1 MVVLGKDHLDQIAEV
16 DDLGSLTIC
25 FKGSSV
31 LDFRIS
37 IWECLGGPL
46 PPPMLDEQPEQATPG
61 LIGFCKIGQC
71 WFL

>member
-1 MVVLGKDHLDQIAEV
+1 MVVLGQDYPDQTAEV

-31 LDFRIS
+31 LDFTIS

-46 PPPMLDEQPEQATPG
+46 PPMLDEQPEQATPG
-61 LIGFCKIGQC
+61 LI
-71 WFL
+71 WV

>member
-1 MVVLGKDHLDQIAEV
+1 MQYVVVLGQDYPDQTAEV

-31 LDFRIS
+31 LDFTIS

-46 PPPMLDEQPEQATPG
+46 PPPMLDEHEQATQG
-61 LIGFCKIGQC
+61 RI
-71 WFL
+71 WV